1 MIDGPRACRASEFE
15 EVIALIN
22 QVFRA
27 GTDQDIC
34 TDYPLVFN
42 QSKMEYMR
50 ILKLDG
56 KVVAHVPV
64 WLREAVVGDDRLRI
78 GVISPTVTHPDYRRR
93 GYATLC
99 LRDCIRIMEEE
110 SCPLSVL
117 WTLEATFPFYQQSGW
132 EAVGL
137 QGWLYRLRPEE
148 HVLFENGPFDVV
160 QYDSANPG
168 PPRFHQDSK
177 QLQVMMKFHDA
188 EPHRIARSSAEYHA
202 LFSLPKTT
210 TFLAMNDEEVVAYLM
225 FGEGVNKPGLIE
237 GGGDTAGLETLV
249 KHVLLEREADSE
261 IQVLLPLI
269 PSSLG
274 QLIEE
279 KKPGS
284 GRPIEEAKGV
294 GYQMM
299 RVNSLEKLLRQ
310 IERHLRSKSA
320 GLHGDVCLVC
330 RETEE
335 AVTLNFRDGDVNLST
350 ERSAEPIILTRRQLT
365 QLIFGAHPVAKPVEC
380 SGKTGEILETIF
392 PFYVPIWEL
401 DHS

>member
-1 MIDGPRACRASEFE
+1 MIDGPRACQASEFE

-27 GTDQDIC
+27 GTNQDIR

-42 QSKMEYMR
+42 RSKMEYMR
-50 ILKLDG
+50 ILKVDG
-56 KVVAHVPV
+56 VVVAHVPV

-78 GVISPTVTHPDYRRR
+78 GIISPTVTHPDYRRR

-99 LRDCIRIMEEE
+99 LQDCIRIMEEE
-110 SCPLSVL
+110 GSPVSVL

-132 EAVGL
+132 EAVGS
-137 QGWLYRLRPEE
+137 QGWLYQLRPEE
-148 HVLFENGPFDVV
+148 HELFESGPFGIV
-160 QYDSANPG
+160 QYD
-168 PPRFHQDSK
+168 PRNADSFNAMMNFHN
-177 QLQVMMKFHDA
+177 A
-188 EPHRIARSSAEYHA
+188 EPHRIARSIEEYRA
-202 LFSLPKTT
+202 LFSLPQTM
-210 TFLAMNDEEVVAYLM
+210 TFLAMNGGEMVAYLM

-237 GGGDTAGLETLV
+237 GGGDVEGLETLV
-249 KHVLLEREADSE
+249 RHVLLERAADSE

-310 IERHLRSKSA
+310 IENHIRSRSA
-320 GLHGDVCLVC
+320 GLRGEVCLVC
-330 RETEE
+330 RETDE
-335 AVTLNFRDGDVNLST
+335 AVTLKFCDGDVDLST
-350 ERSAEPIILTRRQLT
+350 ERSAETVVLTRRQLT
-365 QLIFGAHPVAKPVEC
+365 QLIFGAHPAAKPVEC
-380 SGKTGEILETIF
+380 SGVTGEILQTIF

>member
-1 MIDGPRACRASEFE
+1 MIDGPRACQASEFE

-22 QVFRA
+22 QVFRT
-27 GTDQDIC
+27 GTNQDIR

-42 QSKMEYMR
+42 RSKMEYMR
-50 ILKLDG
+50 ILKVDG
-56 KVVAHVPV
+56 VVVAHVPV

-78 GVISPTVTHPDYRRR
+78 GIISPTVTHPDYRRR

-110 SCPLSVL
+110 GSSVSVL

-132 EAVGL
+132 EAVGS
-137 QGWLYRLRPEE
+137 QGWLYQLRPEE
-148 HVLFENGPFDVV
+148 HELFESGPFDIV
-160 QYDSANPG
+160 QYAPRNADSFNAMMN
-168 PPRFHQDSK
+168 FHN
-177 QLQVMMKFHDA
+177 A
-188 EPHRIARSSAEYHA
+188 APHRIARSIEEYRA
-202 LFSLPKTT
+202 LFSLPQTT
-210 TFLAMNDEEVVAYLM
+210 TFLAMNGGEMVAYLM

-237 GGGDTAGLETLV
+237 GGGDIGGLETLV
-249 KHVLLEREADSE
+249 RHVLLERAADSE

-269 PSSLG
+269 PSSIG

-310 IERHLRSKSA
+310 IENHIRSRSA
-320 GLHGDVCLVC
+320 GLRGEVCLVC

-335 AVTLNFRDGDVNLST
+335 AVTLKFRDGEVDLST
-350 ERSAEPIILTRRQLT
+350 ERLAEAVVLTRRQLT
-365 QLIFGAHPVAKPVEC
+365 QLIFGAPPAAKPVEY
-380 SGKTGEILETIF
+380 SGVTGEILQTIF

>member
-27 GTDQDIC
+27 GTNQDIR

-42 QSKMEYMR
+42 RSKMEYMR
-50 ILKLDG
+50 ILKVDG
-56 KVVAHVPV
+56 VVVAHVPV

-78 GVISPTVTHPDYRRR
+78 GIICPTVTHPDYRRR

-110 SCPLSVL
+110 GSPVSVL

-132 EAVGL
+132 EAVGS
-137 QGWLYRLRPEE
+137 QGWLYQLRPEE
-148 HVLFENGPFDVV
+148 HEFFESGPFDIV
-160 QYDSANPG
+160 QYDPKNADSFNAMMN
-168 PPRFHQDSK
+168 FHN
-177 QLQVMMKFHDA
+177 A
-188 EPHRIARSSAEYHA
+188 APHRIARSIEEYRA
-202 LFSLPKTT
+202 LFSLPQTT
-210 TFLAMNDEEVVAYLM
+210 TFLAMNGGEMVAYLM

-237 GGGDTAGLETLV
+237 GGGDIGGLETLV
-249 KHVLLEREADSE
+249 RHVLLERAADSE

-310 IERHLRSKSA
+310 IENHIRSRSA
-320 GLHGDVCLVC
+320 GLRGEVCLVC

-335 AVTLNFRDGDVNLST
+335 AVTLKFRDGEVDLST
-350 ERSAEPIILTRRQLT
+350 ERLAEAVVLTRRQLT
-365 QLIFGAHPVAKPVEC
+365 QLIFGAHPAAKPVEF
-380 SGKTGEILETIF
+380 SGVTGEILQTIF

>member
-27 GTDQDIC
+27 GTNQDIR

-42 QSKMEYMR
+42 HAKMEHMR
-50 ILKLDG
+50 ILKMDG
-56 KVVAHVPV
+56 VVVAHVPV
-64 WLREAVVGDDRLRI
+64 WLREAVVGEDRVRI
-78 GVISPTVTHPDYRRR
+78 GIISPTVTHPDYRRR
-93 GYATLC
+93 GYATRC

-110 SCPLSVL
+110 GVPVSVL

-132 EAVGL
+132 EAVGS
-137 QGWLYRLRPEE
+137 QGSLYRLRPEE
-148 HVLFENGPFDVV
+148 HALFENSSFDIV
-160 QYDSANPG
+160 QYDPKNA
-168 PPRFHQDSK
+168 DSFNAM
-177 QLQVMMKFHDA
+177 VKFHDS
-188 EPHRIARSSAEYHA
+188 EPYRIARTSEEYRA
-202 LFSLPKTT
+202 LFSLPQTT
-210 TFLAMNDEEVVAYLM
+210 TFLAMNGRETVAYLM

-237 GGGDTAGLETLV
+237 GGGDIRGLETLV
-249 KHVLLEREADSE
+249 RHVLLEREAESE

-269 PSSLG
+269 PSNLD

-299 RVNSLEKLLRQ
+299 RINSLEKLLKQ
-310 IERHLRSKSA
+310 IENHIRSKSA
-320 GLHGDVCLVC
+320 GLHGEVCLVC
-330 RETEE
+330 RETDE
-335 AVTLNFRDGDVNLST
+335 AVTLKFRDGEVDLSA
-350 ERSAEPIILTRRQLT
+350 ERSAETVVLTRRQLT
-365 QLIFGAHPVAKPVEC
+365 QLIFGAHPAANPIES
-380 SGKTGEILETIF
+380 SGVTGEILQTIF

>member
-1 MIDGPRACRASEFE
+1 MIDGPRACRASDFE

-27 GTDQDIC
+27 GTDQDIR

-42 QSKMEYMR
+42 RAKMEYMR
-50 ILKLDG
+50 ILKVDG
-56 KVVAHVPV
+56 VVVAHVPV
-64 WLREAVVGDDRLRI
+64 WLREAVVGEDRVGI
-78 GVISPTVTHPDYRRR
+78 GIISPTVTHPDYRRR

-99 LRDCIRIMEEE
+99 LRNCIRIMEDEGV
-110 SCPLSVL
+110 PVSVL

-132 EAVGL
+132 EAVGS

-148 HVLFENGPFDVV
+148 HTLFESGTFDIV
-160 QYDSANPG
+160 QYD
-168 PPRFHQDSK
+168 PRNTDSFNA
-177 QLQVMMKFHDA
+177 MMNFHDA
-188 EPHRIARSSAEYHA
+188 EPHRVTRTSEEYRA
-202 LFSLPKTT
+202 LFSLPQTT
-210 TFLAMNDEEVVAYLM
+210 TFLAMNGEEVVAYLM
-225 FGEGVNKPGLIE
+225 FGEGTNKPGLIE
-237 GGGDTAGLETLV
+237 GGGDMAGLETLV
-249 KHVLLEREADSE
+249 RHVLLDREADSE

-269 PSSLG
+269 PSNLG

-279 KKPGS
+279 KKPRS

-310 IERHLRSKSA
+310 IKNRIRSKSA
-320 GLHGDVCLVC
+320 GLRGDVCLVC
-330 RETEE
+330 RETDE
-335 AVTLNFRDGDVNLST
+335 AVTLKFNGGDVDIST
-350 ERSAEPIILTRRQLT
+350 ERLVEAVVLTRRELT
-365 QLIFGAHPVAKPVEC
+365 QLIFGAHPAAKPIEC
-380 SGKTGEILETIF
+380 SGVTGEILQTIF

>member
-27 GTDQDIC
+27 GTNQDIR

-42 QSKMEYMR
+42 RSKMECMR
-50 ILKLDG
+50 ILKVDG
-56 KVVAHVPV
+56 VVVAHVPV

-78 GVISPTVTHPDYRRR
+78 GIICPTVTHPDYRRR

-99 LRDCIRIMEEE
+99 LQDCIRIMEEE
-110 SCPLSVL
+110 GSPVSVL

-132 EAVGL
+132 EAVGS
-137 QGWLYRLRPEE
+137 QGWLYQLRPEE
-148 HVLFENGPFDVV
+148 HELFESGPFDIV
-160 QYDSANPG
+160 QYDPKNADSFNAMMN
-168 PPRFHQDSK
+168 FHN
-177 QLQVMMKFHDA
+177 A
-188 EPHRIARSSAEYHA
+188 APHRIARSIEEYRA
-202 LFSLPKTT
+202 LFSLPQTT
-210 TFLAMNDEEVVAYLM
+210 TFLAMNGGEMVDYLM

-237 GGGDTAGLETLV
+237 GGGDIGGLETLV
-249 KHVLLEREADSE
+249 RHVLLERAADSE

-310 IERHLRSKSA
+310 IENHIRSRSA
-320 GLHGDVCLVC
+320 GLRGEVCLVC

-335 AVTLNFRDGDVNLST
+335 AVTLKFRDGEVDLST
-350 ERSAEPIILTRRQLT
+350 ERLAEAVVLTRRQLT
-365 QLIFGAHPVAKPVEC
+365 QLIFGAHPAAKPVEC
-380 SGKTGEILETIF
+380 SGVTGEILQTIF

>member
-1 MIDGPRACRASEFE
+1 MIDGPRACQASEFE

-27 GTDQDIC
+27 GTNQDIR

-42 QSKMEYMR
+42 HAKMEHMR
-50 ILKLDG
+50 ILKMDG
-56 KVVAHVPV
+56 VVVAHVPV
-64 WLREAVVGDDRLRI
+64 WLREAVVGEDRARI
-78 GVISPTVTHPDYRRR
+78 GIISPTVTHPDYRRR
-93 GYATLC
+93 GYATRC

-110 SCPLSVL
+110 GVPVSVL

-132 EAVGL
+132 EAVAS
-137 QGWLYRLRPEE
+137 QGSLYRLRPEE
-148 HVLFENGPFDVV
+148 HRLFESGTFDIV
-160 QYDSANPG
+160 QYD
-168 PPRFHQDSK
+168 PRNADSFNA
-177 QLQVMMKFHDA
+177 MMNLHDA
-188 EPHRIARSSAEYHA
+188 EPHRIGRTSEEYRA
-202 LFSLPKTT
+202 LFSLPQTT
-210 TFLAMNDEEVVAYLM
+210 TFLAMNGGETVAYLM
-225 FGEGVNKPGLIE
+225 FGEGTNKPGLIE
-237 GGGDTAGLETLV
+237 GGGDMAGLETLV
-249 KHVLLEREADSE
+249 RHVLLEREADSE

-279 KKPGS
+279 KKPRT

-310 IERHLRSKSA
+310 IEHHLRSKSA

-335 AVTLNFRDGDVNLST
+335 AVTLKFRDGDVDLST

-365 QLIFGAHPVAKPVEC
+365 QLIFGPHPAAKLVEY
-380 SGKTGEILETIF
+380 SGRTGKILQTIF

>member
-1 MIDGPRACRASEFE
+1 MDHAHVRASEFE

-27 GTDQDIC
+27 GTNQDIR

-42 QSKMEYMR
+42 HSKMEYMR
-50 ILKLDG
+50 ILKVDG
-56 KVVAHVPV
+56 VVVAHVPV

-78 GVISPTVTHPDYRRR
+78 GIICPTVTHPDYRRR

-99 LRDCIRIMEEE
+99 LQDCIRIMEEE
-110 SCPLSVL
+110 GSPVSVL

-132 EAVGL
+132 EAVGS
-137 QGWLYRLRPEE
+137 QGWLYQLRPEE
-148 HVLFENGPFDVV
+148 HELFESAPFDIV
-160 QYDSANPG
+160 QYDPKNADSFNAMMN
-168 PPRFHQDSK
+168 FHN
-177 QLQVMMKFHDA
+177 A
-188 EPHRIARSSAEYHA
+188 APHRIARSIEEYRA
-202 LFSLPKTT
+202 LFSLPQTM
-210 TFLAMNDEEVVAYLM
+210 TFLAMNGGEMVAYLM

-237 GGGDTAGLETLV
+237 GGGDVEGLETLV
-249 KHVLLEREADSE
+249 RHVLLERAADSE

-310 IERHLRSKSA
+310 IENHIRSRSA
-320 GLHGDVCLVC
+320 GLRGEVCLVC
-330 RETEE
+330 RETDE
-335 AVTLNFRDGDVNLST
+335 AVTLKFCDGDVDLST
-350 ERSAEPIILTRRQLT
+350 ERLAEAVVLTRRQLT
-365 QLIFGAHPVAKPVEC
+365 QLIFGAHPAAKPVEY
-380 SGKTGEILETIF
+380 SGVTGEILQTIF

>member
-27 GTDQDIC
+27 GTDQDIR

-42 QSKMEYMR
+42 HSKTEYMR
-50 ILKLDG
+50 ILKVDG
-56 KVVAHVPV
+56 AVVAHVPV

-78 GVISPTVTHPDYRRR
+78 GIISPTVTHPDYRRR
-93 GYATLC
+93 GYATRC

-110 SCPLSVL
+110 GVPVSVL

-132 EAVGL
+132 EAVAS
-137 QGWLYRLRPEE
+137 QGSLYRLRPEE
-148 HVLFENGPFDVV
+148 HTLFENGPFEVV
-160 QYDSANPG
+160 QYD
-168 PPRFHQDSK
+168 PRNADSFNA
-177 QLQVMMKFHDA
+177 MMTVHDA
-188 EPHRIARSSAEYHA
+188 EPHRVARTSEEYRA
-202 LFSLPKTT
+202 LFSLPQTT
-210 TFLAMNDEEVVAYLM
+210 TFLAINEGETVAYLM

-237 GGGDTAGLETLV
+237 GGGDMAGLETLV
-249 KHVLLEREADSE
+249 RHVLLKREAEPE

-269 PSSLG
+269 PSNLG

-279 KKPGS
+279 KKPRS

-299 RVNSLEKLLRQ
+299 RVNSLERLLRQ
-310 IERHLRSKSA
+310 IENHIRSKSA
-320 GLHGDVCLVC
+320 GLHGEVCLVC
-330 RETEE
+330 RETDE
-335 AVTLNFRDGDVNLST
+335 AVTLKFNDGDVELST
-350 ERSAEPIILTRRQLT
+350 EQSTEPVVLTRQQLT
-365 QLIFGAHPVAKPVEC
+365 QLIFGAHPAANPIEC
-380 SGKTGEILETIF
+380 SGVTGEILQTIF

>member
-1 MIDGPRACRASEFE
+1 MIDGPRGCRASEFE

-27 GTDQDIC
+27 GIDQDIR

-42 QSKMEYMR
+42 HSKMEYMR
-50 ILKLDG
+50 ILKLDEV
-56 KVVAHVPV
+56 VVAHVPV
-64 WLREAVVGDDRLRI
+64 WLREAVVGDDRLGI
-78 GVISPTVTHPDYRRR
+78 GIISPTVTHPDYRRR

-99 LRDCIRIMEEE
+99 LQDCIRIMEAED
-110 SCPLSVL
+110 CPLSVL

-132 EAVGL
+132 EAVGS

-148 HVLFENGPFDVV
+148 HVLFESGPFDVV
-160 QYDSANPG
+160 QYDPANPA
-168 PPRFHQDSK
+168 P
-177 QLQVMMKFHDA
+177 LQGMMKFHDT

-210 TFLAMNDEEVVAYLM
+210 TFLAMNGEEMVAYLM
-225 FGEGVNKPGLIE
+225 FGEGVNKPGLLE
-237 GGGDTAGLETLV
+237 GGGDIAGLETLV
-249 KHVLLEREADSE
+249 KHVLLEREVDSE

-279 KKPGS
+279 KKPRT

-310 IERHLRSKSA
+310 IEHHLRSKSA
-320 GLHGDVCLVC
+320 GLHGDICFVC
-330 RETEE
+330 RETAE
-335 AVTLNFRDGDVNLST
+335 AVTLKFRDGDVDLST

-365 QLIFGAHPVAKPVEC
+365 QLIFGPHPAAEPVEC
-380 SGKTGEILETIF
+380 SGRTGEILETIF

>member
-1 MIDGPRACRASEFE
+1 MIDGPRACQASEFE

-27 GTDQDIC
+27 GTNQDIR

-42 QSKMEYMR
+42 HSKMEYMR
-50 ILKLDG
+50 ILKVDG
-56 KVVAHVPV
+56 VVVAHVPV

-78 GVISPTVTHPDYRRR
+78 GIICPTVTHPDYRRR

-99 LRDCIRIMEEE
+99 LQDCIRIMEEE
-110 SCPLSVL
+110 GSPVSVL

-132 EAVGL
+132 EAVGS
-137 QGWLYRLRPEE
+137 QGWLYQLRPEE
-148 HVLFENGPFDVV
+148 HEFFESGPFDIV
-160 QYDSANPG
+160 QYDPKNADSFNAMMN
-168 PPRFHQDSK
+168 FHN
-177 QLQVMMKFHDA
+177 A
-188 EPHRIARSSAEYHA
+188 APHRIARSIEEYRA
-202 LFSLPKTT
+202 LFSLPQTT
-210 TFLAMNDEEVVAYLM
+210 TFLAMNGGEMVAYLM

-237 GGGDTAGLETLV
+237 GGGDIGGLETLV
-249 KHVLLEREADSE
+249 RHVLLERAADSE

-294 GYQMM
+294 GYQMI

-310 IERHLRSKSA
+310 IENHIRSRSA
-320 GLHGDVCLVC
+320 GLRGEVCLVC

-335 AVTLNFRDGDVNLST
+335 AVTLKFRDGEVDLST
-350 ERSAEPIILTRRQLT
+350 ERLAEAVVLTRRQLT
-365 QLIFGAHPVAKPVEC
+365 QLIFGAHPAAKPVEC
-380 SGKTGEILETIF
+380 SGVTGEILQTIF

>member
-27 GTDQDIC
+27 GTNQDIR

-42 QSKMEYMR
+42 HAKMEHMR
-50 ILKLDG
+50 ILKMDG
-56 KVVAHVPV
+56 VVVAHVPV
-64 WLREAVVGDDRLRI
+64 WLREAVVGEDRVRI
-78 GVISPTVTHPDYRRR
+78 GIISPTVTHPDYRRR
-93 GYATLC
+93 GYATRC

-110 SCPLSVL
+110 GVPVSVL

-132 EAVGL
+132 EAVGS
-137 QGWLYRLRPEE
+137 QGSLYRLRPEE
-148 HVLFENGPFDVV
+148 HALFENSSFDIV
-160 QYDSANPG
+160 QYDPKNA
-168 PPRFHQDSK
+168 DSFNAM
-177 QLQVMMKFHDA
+177 VKFHDS
-188 EPHRIARSSAEYHA
+188 EPYRIARTSEEYRA
-202 LFSLPKTT
+202 LFSLPQTT
-210 TFLAMNDEEVVAYLM
+210 TFLAMNGRETVAYLM

-237 GGGDTAGLETLV
+237 GGGDIRGLETLV
-249 KHVLLEREADSE
+249 RHVLLEREAESE

-269 PSSLG
+269 PSNLG

-299 RVNSLEKLLRQ
+299 RINSLEKLLKQ
-310 IERHLRSKSA
+310 IENHIRSKSA
-320 GLHGDVCLVC
+320 GLHGEVCLVC
-330 RETEE
+330 RETDE
-335 AVTLNFRDGDVNLST
+335 AVTLKFRDGEVDLSA
-350 ERSAEPIILTRRQLT
+350 ERSAETVVLTRRQLT
-365 QLIFGAHPVAKPVEC
+365 QLIFGAHPAANPIES
-380 SGKTGEILETIF
+380 SGVTGEILQTIF

>member
-1 MIDGPRACRASEFE
+1 MIDGPRACQASEFE

-27 GTDQDIC
+27 GTNQDIR

-42 QSKMEYMR
+42 HSKMEYMR
-50 ILKLDG
+50 ILKVDG
-56 KVVAHVPV
+56 VVVAHVPV

-78 GVISPTVTHPDYRRR
+78 GIICPTVTHPDYRRR

-99 LRDCIRIMEEE
+99 LQDCIRIMEEE
-110 SCPLSVL
+110 GSPVSVL

-132 EAVGL
+132 EAVGS
-137 QGWLYRLRPEE
+137 QGWLYQLRPEE
-148 HVLFENGPFDVV
+148 HELFESAPFDIV
-160 QYDSANPG
+160 QYDPKNADSFNAMMN
-168 PPRFHQDSK
+168 FHN
-177 QLQVMMKFHDA
+177 A
-188 EPHRIARSSAEYHA
+188 APHRIARSIEEYRA
-202 LFSLPKTT
+202 LFSLPQTM
-210 TFLAMNDEEVVAYLM
+210 TFLAMNGGEMVAYLM

-237 GGGDTAGLETLV
+237 GGGDVEGLETLV
-249 KHVLLEREADSE
+249 RHVLLERAADSE

-310 IERHLRSKSA
+310 IENHIRSRSA
-320 GLHGDVCLVC
+320 GLRGEVCLVC
-330 RETEE
+330 RETDE
-335 AVTLNFRDGDVNLST
+335 AVTLKFCDGDVDLST
-350 ERSAEPIILTRRQLT
+350 ERLAEAVVLTRRQLT
-365 QLIFGAHPVAKPVEC
+365 QLIFGAPPAAKPVEY
-380 SGKTGEILETIF
+380 SGVTGEILQTIF

>member
-1 MIDGPRACRASEFE
+1 MIDGPRACQASEFE

-27 GTDQDIC
+27 GTNQDIR

-42 QSKMEYMR
+42 HSKMEYMR
-50 ILKLDG
+50 ILKVDG
-56 KVVAHVPV
+56 VVVAHVPV

-78 GVISPTVTHPDYRRR
+78 GIICPTVTHPDYRRR

-99 LRDCIRIMEEE
+99 LQDCIRIMEEE
-110 SCPLSVL
+110 GSPVSVL

-132 EAVGL
+132 EVVGS
-137 QGWLYRLRPEE
+137 QGWLYQLRPEE
-148 HVLFENGPFDVV
+148 HELFESAPFDIV
-160 QYDSANPG
+160 QYDPKNADSFNAMMN
-168 PPRFHQDSK
+168 FHN
-177 QLQVMMKFHDA
+177 A
-188 EPHRIARSSAEYHA
+188 APHRIARSIEEYRA
-202 LFSLPKTT
+202 LFSLPQTM
-210 TFLAMNDEEVVAYLM
+210 TFLAMNGGEMVAYLM

-237 GGGDTAGLETLV
+237 GGGDVEGLETLV
-249 KHVLLEREADSE
+249 RHVLLERAADSE

-310 IERHLRSKSA
+310 IENHIRSRSA
-320 GLHGDVCLVC
+320 GLRGEVCLVC
-330 RETEE
+330 RETDE
-335 AVTLNFRDGDVNLST
+335 AVTLKFCDGDVDLST
-350 ERSAEPIILTRRQLT
+350 ERLAEAVVLTRRQLT
-365 QLIFGAHPVAKPVEC
+365 QLIFGAPPAAKPVEY
-380 SGKTGEILETIF
+380 SGVTGEILQTIF

>member
-1 MIDGPRACRASEFE
+1 MIDGPRACQASEFE

-27 GTDQDIC
+27 GTNQDIR

-42 QSKMEYMR
+42 HSKMEYMR
-50 ILKLDG
+50 ILKVDG
-56 KVVAHVPV
+56 VVVAHVPV

-78 GVISPTVTHPDYRRR
+78 GIICPTVTHPDYRRR

-99 LRDCIRIMEEE
+99 LQDCIRIMEEE
-110 SCPLSVL
+110 GSPVSVL

-132 EAVGL
+132 EAVGS
-137 QGWLYRLRPEE
+137 QGWLYQLRPEE
-148 HVLFENGPFDVV
+148 HELFESAPFDIV
-160 QYDSANPG
+160 QYD
-168 PPRFHQDSK
+168 PRNADSFNAMMNFHN
-177 QLQVMMKFHDA
+177 A
-188 EPHRIARSSAEYHA
+188 EPHRIARSIEEYRA
-202 LFSLPKTT
+202 LFSLPQTM
-210 TFLAMNDEEVVAYLM
+210 TFLAMNGGEMVAYLM

-237 GGGDTAGLETLV
+237 GGGDVEGLETLV
-249 KHVLLEREADSE
+249 RHVLLERAADSE

-310 IERHLRSKSA
+310 IENHIRSRSA
-320 GLHGDVCLVC
+320 GLRGEVCLVC
-330 RETEE
+330 RETDE
-335 AVTLNFRDGDVNLST
+335 AVTLKFCDGDVDLST
-350 ERSAEPIILTRRQLT
+350 ERLEEAVVLTRRQLT
-365 QLIFGAHPVAKPVEC
+365 QLIFGAHPAAKPVEY
-380 SGKTGEILETIF
+380 SGVTGEILQTIF

>member
-1 MIDGPRACRASEFE
+1 MIDGPRACQASEFE

-27 GTDQDIC
+27 GTNQDIR

-42 QSKMEYMR
+42 HSKMEYMR
-50 ILKLDG
+50 ILKVDG
-56 KVVAHVPV
+56 VVVAHVPV

-78 GVISPTVTHPDYRRR
+78 GIISPTVTHPDYRRR

-99 LRDCIRIMEEE
+99 LQDCIRIMEEE
-110 SCPLSVL
+110 GSPVSVL

-132 EAVGL
+132 EAVGS
-137 QGWLYRLRPEE
+137 QGWLYQLRPEE
-148 HVLFENGPFDVV
+148 HELFESAPFDIV
-160 QYDSANPG
+160 QYDPKNADSFNAMMN
-168 PPRFHQDSK
+168 FHN
-177 QLQVMMKFHDA
+177 A
-188 EPHRIARSSAEYHA
+188 APHRIARSIEEYRA
-202 LFSLPKTT
+202 LFSLPQTM
-210 TFLAMNDEEVVAYLM
+210 TFLAMNGGEMVAYLM

-237 GGGDTAGLETLV
+237 GGGDVEGLETLV
-249 KHVLLEREADSE
+249 RHVLLERAADSE

-310 IERHLRSKSA
+310 IENHIRSRSA
-320 GLHGDVCLVC
+320 GLRGEVCLVC
-330 RETEE
+330 RETDE
-335 AVTLNFRDGDVNLST
+335 AVTLKFCDGDVDLST
-350 ERSAEPIILTRRQLT
+350 ERLAEAVVLTRRQLT
-365 QLIFGAHPVAKPVEC
+365 QLIFGAPPAAKPVEY
-380 SGKTGEILETIF
+380 SGVTGEILQTIF